1 MKLTKTAVL
10 AATLALSCATVSLH
24 ATPAN
29 ALTVMEWLNGK
40 KKQKAE
46 PLPGVTTGLALPG
59 AETKQEA
66 KPLPRVT
73 GPRYYTYKADA
84 LKRIAVDKLADPVVT
99 SSISADVVPAGDAG
113 VRAAFSSIDVR
124 ATPDAAKAV
133 ETFYATQKK

>member
-10 AATLALSCATVSLH
+10 AAALALSCATVSLN

-46 PLPGVTTGLALPG
+46 PLPGVDTGFTQPG
-59 AETKQEA
+59 AEVKQAA

-84 LKRIAVDKLADPVVT
+84 LKRVAVDKLADPVIT
-99 SSISADVVPAGDAG
+99 SSISAAVQPAGDAG
-113 VRAAFSSIDVR
+113 IRAAFATVDVR
-124 ATPDAAKAV
+124 STEGPAKAV
-133 ETFYATQKK
+133 